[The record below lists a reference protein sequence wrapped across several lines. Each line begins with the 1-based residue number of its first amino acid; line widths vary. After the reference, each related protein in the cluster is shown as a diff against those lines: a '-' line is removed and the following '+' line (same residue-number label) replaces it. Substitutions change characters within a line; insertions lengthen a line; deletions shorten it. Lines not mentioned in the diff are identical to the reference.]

1 LELIVDGHGQTV
13 TIRVVGELVASSCE
27 ALRDFVIGVVARN
40 PRKVILNMSETPFID
55 TSGLGVLVGLR
66 ATLKARRI
74 EFELANPS
82 ERVVNVF
89 RLTRLAGVFGVPED

>member
-13 TIRVVGELVASSCE
+13 TIRVVGELVASSCA
-27 ALRDFVIGVVARN
+27 ALRDFVIGVVARQ
-40 PRKVILNMSETPFID
+40 PHKVILDMSKTPFID

-66 ATLKARRI
+66 ATLRSRGI
-74 EFELANPS
+74 GLELANPS
-82 ERVVNVF
+82 ERVVRVF